1 MKPVFNLVMTRQYLL
16 LYKLIIL
23 SLVNFNSFAQE
34 LTAQRWQFQ
43 YAYEAFKHNN
53 LEKFHQLS
61 TTLADYPLYY
71 YLQYLSISSQLSQQP
86 RSSIETFLTPYG
98 NTYFGEKLR
107 HNWLKKLAQAGSW
120 NTLLRNYTPSKSTTL
135 QCYYAQARL
144 ASEQQT
150 EIALED
156 AKKLW
161 LVGYSQP
168 SSCDPVFEYLYQS
181 PLMNDTLLWERIR
194 LAMQNKKLSLAM
206 ALAKRLSPN
215 EQTWFTLWQTMHSQP
230 EPTLAS
236 FNYPDLPI
244 TRTIIGYG
252 INRLAKKQFDLA
264 SRYWEKLQRDYAFSV
279 PQIGEIQRNLALMS
293 VKQHHPSALKWLAA
307 INKHFLNE
315 KTSETRIKLALS
327 QQHWLALLD
336 FITQMPL
343 AQREQLQWRYWLGR
357 ALEQTGQPTQ
367 AHKLFTRLAKERDY
381 YGFLAADRIGTEY
394 QFNNQPIQYTPT
406 NQARL
411 MKNPSIRAA
420 YEFYQLSQLIAGEEQ
435 WLLNARREWG
445 YGIKQLTPQ
454 QQAIAAALASRWGW
468 HDRAI
473 MTAATAGYYDD
484 LEVRF
489 PLAYHQQLTTAA
501 NQQNVDLAW
510 AYSIVRQ
517 ESAFMA
523 KVRSRAGALGLM
535 QLMPATGRSVARK
548 LGLKLTTRQD
558 ILTIDTNVSLGTAYL
573 RQMLDRF
580 KGNYILATAA
590 YNAGPS
596 RAKRWAAQNNCL
608 PADIWVEMIPFNET
622 RKYVRNVLFYTVV
635 FESRLGQR
643 PRSLRLSLS
652 PYDTCQFSK
661 GKLNQ
666 QVVGVK

>member
-23 SLVNFNSFAQE
+23 SLVNFNIFAQE
-34 LTAQRWQFQ
+34 LTTPRWQFQ
-43 YAYEAFKHNN
+43 YAYEAFKNNN
-53 LEKFHQLS
+53 LEKFRQLS
-61 TTLADYPLYY
+61 ATLADYPLYY
-71 YLQYLSISSQLSQQP
+71 YLQYLSISSKLSQQP
-86 RSSIETFLTPYG
+86 LSSIETFLTQYG
-98 NTYFGEKLR
+98 NTYFGEELR
-107 HNWLKKLAQAGSW
+107 HDWLKTIAQEGNW
-120 NTLLRNYTPSKSTTL
+120 HIFLRNYLPSESTTL

-144 ASEQQT
+144 ASGQQI

-156 AKKLW
+156 TKKLW
-161 LVGYSQP
+161 LVGDSQP
-168 SSCDPVFEYLYQS
+168 STCDPLFEYLYQS
-181 PLMNDTLLWERIR
+181 PLMNDTLLWERIQ
-194 LAMQNKKLSLAM
+194 LAMQNKKLSLAI
-206 ALAKRLSPN
+206 ALATRLSPG
-215 EQTWFTLWQTMHSQP
+215 EQAWFTLWQTMHSQP
-230 EPTLAS
+230 EPTLAA

-244 TRTIIGYG
+244 TRTIILYG
-252 INRLAKKQFDLA
+252 INRLAASQFDLA
-264 SRYWEKLQRDYAFSV
+264 SGYWEKLQREYAFSV
-279 PQIGEIQRNLALMS
+279 SQIGEMQRDLALAS

-315 KTSETRIKLALS
+315 KVSETRIKLALR

-343 AQREQLQWRYWLGR
+343 EQREQLQWRYWLGR
-357 ALEQTGQPTQ
+357 ALEQTGRQTQ
-367 AHKLFTRLAKERDY
+367 AQKLFTQLAKERDY
-381 YGFLAADRIGTEY
+381 YGFLAADRLETEY
-394 QFNNQPIQYTPT
+394 QLNNQPIQYTPT
-406 NQARL
+406 DQAHL

-445 YGIKQLTPQ
+445 YGVKQLTPQ
-454 QQAIAAALASRWGW
+454 QQAIAAALASRWNW
-468 HDRAI
+468 YDRAI
-473 MTAATAGYYDD
+473 MTAAKAGYYDD

-489 PLAYHQQLTTAA
+489 PLAYHQQLTIAA

-510 AYSIVRQ
+510 VYGIVRQ

-535 QLMPATGRSVARK
+535 QLMPATGRSIARK
-548 LGLKLTTRQD
+548 LGLKLPGIQA
-558 ILTIDTNVSLGTAYL
+558 ILAIDTNVSLGTAYL

-580 KGNYILATAA
+580 GGNYMLATAA
-590 YNAGPS
+590 YNAGPN
-596 RAKRWAAQNNCL
+596 RAERWATENNCL

-643 PRSLRLSLS
+643 PRPVRLSLS
-652 PYDTCQFSK
+652 PYDTCQFQGS
-661 GKLNQ
+661 
-666 QVVGVK
+666 